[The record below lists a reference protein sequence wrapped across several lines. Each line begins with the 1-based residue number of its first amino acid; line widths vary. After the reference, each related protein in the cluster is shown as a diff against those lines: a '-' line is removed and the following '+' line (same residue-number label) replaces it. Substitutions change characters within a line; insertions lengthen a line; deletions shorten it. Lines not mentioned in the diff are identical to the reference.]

1 LRYRLRRVESRWID
15 RVLRSNAVSLLFQP
29 QREQFTHHGGFTPK
43 RGHRVHYPLLQV
55 IWQRL
60 EQTLQA
66 RYAGRDVVPTRF
78 LESVVY
84 GLSQWLRNG
93 VEWRLS
99 NSGALALMKNHGG
112 KRP

>member
-1 LRYRLRRVESRWID
+1 MTLLRYRLGRVESRWID
-15 RVLRSNAVSLLFQP
+15 RVLRSDAVSLLFQP
-29 QREQFTHHGGFTPK
+29 RREQFTHHGGFTPE

-55 IWQRL
+55 IWQHL

-78 LESVVY
+78 LESAVY
-84 GLSQWLRNG
+84 GLGQWLRNG

-99 NSGALALMKNHGG
+99 TVV
-112 KRP
+112 RWR